1 MKIGIVR
8 LLNRSSRSKMK
19 KAPSISF
26 NSRTC
31 LSPFDGSSTMIARV
45 NQSNFEVTL
54 NYMREISFSEDQSLL
69 FFI

>member
-1 MKIGIVR
+1 
-8 LLNRSSRSKMK
+8 
-19 KAPSISF
+19 
-26 NSRTC
+26 
-31 LSPFDGSSTMIARV
+31 MIARV